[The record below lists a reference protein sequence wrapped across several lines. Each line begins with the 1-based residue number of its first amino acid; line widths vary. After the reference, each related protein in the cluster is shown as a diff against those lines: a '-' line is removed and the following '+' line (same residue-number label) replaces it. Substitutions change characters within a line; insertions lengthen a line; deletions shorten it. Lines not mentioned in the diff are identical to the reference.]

1 MGHSEETK
9 AMATKRTPV
18 EQANSATQRAAMDQ
32 RSSEP
37 LKVEGPQHAAFSK
50 EEIHAASL
58 LHAPSGTGSAP
69 ERARRMAA
77 LQRLMGN
84 ARLTRLLGELG
95 VQQESGVGP
104 EQIPKRE

>member
-1 MGHSEETK
+1 METIRK
-9 AMATKRTPV
+9 LAK
-18 EQANSATQRAAMDQ
+18 SMDQ
-32 RSSEP
+32 PARMPAVDDKAGAPE
-37 LKVEGPQHAAFSK
+37 KVGGPQHAAFSK

-58 LHAPSGTGSAP
+58 LHSASGDGSAP

-77 LQRLMGN
+77 LQRRMGN

-95 VQQESGVGP
+95 VQQESGVEP